1 MKKATK
7 AAALILAMAMAVS
20 TLTACGGEKDA
31 APDAANTEAAGAEAD
46 ASEENA
52 AEDTDAATDTDAA
65 AEDAAADAAEGE
77 EAAGEEEAGA
87 EAAGAVTTKTEGVLT
102 FGTNAEF
109 PPFEFVAG
117 TGVIDQY
124 DGIDM
129 AIAKQIAEDNGMT
142 AAIENMEFDSL
153 LVALQ
158 NGQIDAAIAA
168 MTVTEDRK
176 EAVDFSVP
184 YYTATQV
191 MIVKE
196 DSDIAAAADMAD
208 KKICV
213 VQGYTG
219 EICVND
225 MGYSYEAF
233 KKGTEA
239 VLELVNG
246 KCDVVVIDSA
256 TAQKYV
262 DDNEGLKIVEDASAF
277 ESEEYAVAVQKG
289 NTALLDMINKAIEAK
304 LADGTISD
312 LGVQYTE
319 AVTAE

>member
-1 MKKATK
+1 MKKTTK
-7 AAALILAMAMAVS
+7 VAALALAMAMAVS
-20 TLTACGGEKDA
+20 TLAGCGGEKDTA
-31 APDAANTEAAGAEAD
+31 ADTTNTETAASVENGTEAADTAADTEA
-46 ASEENA
+46 APEE
-52 AEDTDAATDTDAA
+52 TDTDAETSETEA
-65 AEDAAADAAEGE
+65 SEDAEQ
-77 EAAGEEEAGA
+77 
-87 EAAGAVTTKTEGVLT
+87 AGAVTTKTEGVLT

-129 AIAKQIAEDNGMT
+129 AIAKQIAEENGMT
-142 AAIENMEFDSL
+142 AAVENMEFDSL

-158 NGQIDAAIAA
+158 NGQIDAVIAG
-168 MTVTEDRK
+168 MTVTDERK
-176 EAVDFSVP
+176 EAVDFSIP

-196 DSDIAAAADMAD
+196 DSDIAAAADMAE

-219 EICVND
+219 EICVSD
-225 MGYSYEAF
+225 MGYPYEAF

-239 VLELVNG
+239 VMELVNG

-262 DDNEGLKIVEDASAF
+262 DDNEGLKIVEDAEAF
-277 ESEEYAVAVQKG
+277 ESEEYAIAVQKG
-289 NTALLDMINKAIEAK
+289 NTALLDMINSAIEAK
-304 LADGTISD
+304 LADGTISE

>member
-7 AAALILAMAMAVS
+7 MAALVMAMTMAVS
-20 TLTACGGEKDA
+20 ALTACGSGADSAADA
-31 APDAANTEAAGAEAD
+31 AGTEEAAPEETGEAEAADTEAE
-46 ASEENA
+46 
-52 AEDTDAATDTDAA
+52 
-65 AEDAAADAAEGE
+65 AEDAAAE
-77 EAAGEEEAGA
+77 ETA
-87 EAAGAVTTKTEGVLT
+87 EAEDNAADADAEQSGETMTKTEGVIT

-142 AAIENMEFDSL
+142 AAVENMEFDSL

-158 NGQIDAAIAA
+158 NGQIDAAIAG
-168 MTVTEDRK
+168 MTVTEERK

-196 DSDIAAAADMAD
+196 DSDIASAADMAD

-225 MGYSYEAF
+225 MGYPYEAF

-239 VLELVNG
+239 VMELVNG

-262 DDNEGLKIVEDASAF
+262 DDNEGLKIVEDADAF
-277 ESEEYAVAVQKG
+277 ESEEYAVAVRKG
-289 NTALLDMINKAIEAK
+289 NTALLDMINSAIEAK
-304 LADGTISD
+304 LADGTISE
-312 LGVQYTE
+312 LGVKYTE
-319 AVTAE
+319 DLTAE

>member
-1 MKKATK
+1 MKKVSK
-7 AAALILAMAMAVS
+7 VAAVVLAMAMAVS
-20 TLTACGGEKDA
+20 TLTACGGS
-31 APDAANTEAAGAEAD
+31 AD
-46 ASEENA
+46 NA
-52 AEDTDAATDTDAA
+52 AEATNTEETAADENGAEDANTDA
-65 AEDAAADAAEGE
+65 AEDAAEDAGADAEEGDPYTE
-77 EAAGEEEAGA
+77 RD
-87 EAAGAVTTKTEGVLT
+87 AVIIDTVTKTEGVLT

-109 PPFEFVAG
+109 PPFEFVAASG
-117 TGVIDQY
+117 AIDQY

-129 AIAKQIAEDNGMT
+129 AIAKQIAEENGMT
-142 AAIENMEFDSL
+142 PAVENMEFDSL

-158 NGQIDAAIAA
+158 NGQIDAVIAG
-168 MTVTEDRK
+168 MTVTEERK

-196 DSDIAAAADMAD
+196 DSDIASAADMAD

-219 EICVND
+219 EVCVNEL
-225 MGYSYEAF
+225 GYPYEAF

-239 VLELVNG
+239 VMELVNG

-262 DDNEGLKIVEDASAF
+262 DDNEGLKIVEDAEAF
-277 ESEEYAVAVQKG
+277 ADEEYAIAVRRG
-289 NTALLDMINKAIEAK
+289 NTELLDMINSTIEAK

-319 AVTAE
+319 AVTEE